1 MGLWGPP
8 LGIWATVATGQ
19 CCVGMAD
26 HVLSPPLTAEQCR
39 DRARLIRYTAAAVK
53 SALLRHDLLEM
64 ASEYEQLAR
73 GAERSRND

>member
-1 MGLWGPP
+1 
-8 LGIWATVATGQ
+8 
-19 CCVGMAD
+19 MAD

-64 ASEYEQLAR
+64 ASEYEQLAES
-73 GAERSRND
+73 AEVSHSEG

>member
-1 MGLWGPP
+1 
-8 LGIWATVATGQ
+8 
-19 CCVGMAD
+19 MAD
-26 HVLSPPLTAEQCR
+26 HVLAPPLTAEQCR

-64 ASEYEQLAR
+64 ASEYEQFAR

>member
-19 CCVGMAD
+19 CCVGIAD
-26 HVLSPPLTAEQCR
+26 HVLSPTAEQCR

-53 SALLRHDLLEM
+53 SALLRQDLLEM
-64 ASEYEQLAR
+64 ASEYEQLAES
-73 GAERSRND
+73 AEVSHSEG

>member
-1 MGLWGPP
+1 
-8 LGIWATVATGQ
+8 
-19 CCVGMAD
+19 MAD

-39 DRARLIRYTAAAVK
+39 DRATFIRYTAAAVK